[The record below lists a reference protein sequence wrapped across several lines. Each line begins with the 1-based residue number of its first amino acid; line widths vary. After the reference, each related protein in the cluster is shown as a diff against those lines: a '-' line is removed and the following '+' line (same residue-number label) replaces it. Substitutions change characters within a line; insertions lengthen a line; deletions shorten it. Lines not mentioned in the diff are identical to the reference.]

1 MKQLFLLLS
10 VGFLGYS
17 IGKGHIT
24 ARKVKKVAYITSTN
38 IEKTYTEVSNKI
50 TK

>member
-1 MKQLFLLLS
+1 MKQLFLLLF

-17 IGKGHIT
+17 IGNGNLT
-24 ARKVKKVAYITSTN
+24 TGKVKKVAYITGVN
-38 IEKTYTEVSNKI
+38 IEKTYTEVSKQI